1 MLDQSLN
8 MTNEEMDKMNK
19 LKDEVEKNHTKLE
32 KAIMTLHKKTKETRD
47 DIINHASSSKTT
59 EKSSAN
65 LLKQTQTSYEIIS
78 KKEVQIEGL
87 VNEISRVK
95 IDNMNSDDQNRKLQ
109 EKLNELVEE
118 LKGKQEEQK
127 KLQNDIKQKN
137 TDISKK

>member
-1 MLDQSLN
+1 
-8 MTNEEMDKMNK
+8 
-19 LKDEVEKNHTKLE
+19 
-32 KAIMTLHKKTKETRD
+32 MTLHKKTKETRD

-109 EKLNELVEE
+109 EKLNELPKCL
-118 LKGKQEEQK
+118 LKRKDSMKVKPMKGSLKLQCPQIK
-127 KLQNDIKQKN
+127 KLQTFWILK
-137 TDISKK
+137 SKVLSHNKKPRLL